1 MVSALRSV
9 FLQMSFVAVLAR
21 IVPGAFC
28 EIFFC
33 FLKIRGNWKPYLTL
47 ESRVV
52 AGPKIFVK
60 ALKMISG

>member
-1 MVSALRSV
+1 MPGPAMVSALRSV

-21 IVPGAFC
+21 IAPGAFAR
-28 EIFFC
+28 FNS
-33 FLKIRGNWKPYLTL
+33 G
-47 ESRVV
+47 VV